1 MSLSRKV
8 ALGAALLA
16 LATVLYL
23 VQVAAFGTPRST
35 LFYLVQDLAFLPISV
50 LVLTLIVSG
59 VLRQRERQALLHKLN
74 MIIGAFYSEVGNDLI
89 RRITAFDPRAHE
101 LLAGLASGD
110 PAAAEWR
117 EAARALLGACGPV
130 DARLGDLVALRDL
143 LAAKRAF
150 LLVLLQDPNLLE
162 HETFSELIWAVLH
175 LTEELMARQDP
186 AHLGEADLDHI
197 SGDLQRAYR
206 LLALEW
212 LAYLTHLRIEYP
224 YLYSLAA
231 RLNPFDPRAAAA
243 IA

>member
-1 MSLSRKV
+1 VSLSRKV
-8 ALGAALLA
+8 ALGAGLLA
-16 LATVLYL
+16 ASAVLYL
-23 VQVAAFGTPRST
+23 LQVAAFGAPRST

-59 VLRQRERQALLHKLN
+59 VLRERERQAMLHKLN

-89 RRITAFDPRAHE
+89 RRITAFDPRAAE
-101 LLAGLASGD
+101 LLDGLAGGD
-110 PAAAEWR
+110 PAAAERR
-117 EAARALLGACGPV
+117 EAARAVLGAGGPV

-162 HETFSELIWAVLH
+162 HETFSELTWAVLH
-175 LTEELMARQDP
+175 LTEELMARPDP

-212 LAYLTHLRIEYP
+212 LAYLTHLRSEYP

-231 RLNPFDPRAAAA
+231 RLNPFDPQASAV